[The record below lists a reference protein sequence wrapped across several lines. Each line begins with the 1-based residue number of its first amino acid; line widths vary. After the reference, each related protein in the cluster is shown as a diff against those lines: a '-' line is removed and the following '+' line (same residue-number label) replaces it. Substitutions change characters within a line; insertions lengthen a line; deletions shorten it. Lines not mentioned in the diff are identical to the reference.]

1 MSTKPNYGIPDIELP
16 LPKGGTVNP
25 TDFIGHELVVLFCPS
40 DRTAAARELE
50 DYNRHADQF
59 SYNDAWMIA
68 VCDDAETLPASRMTI
83 AADPDLAAWRAFR
96 ECLDPPTQLPRED
109 GAVFLFGRGGCVTR
123 AWPGSGH
130 ADGVAIELGK
140 RM

>member
-1 MSTKPNYGIPDIELP
+1 MNTKPNYGIPDIELP
-16 LPKGGTVNP
+16 LPTGGTVNP
-25 TDFIGHELVVLFCPS
+25 TDFIGHELVVLFCPL
-40 DRTAAARELE
+40 DRGAAARELA
-50 DYNRHADQF
+50 DYNRIADQL
-59 SYNDAWMIA
+59 SYNDVWMIV
-68 VCDDAETLPASRMTI
+68 VCDDATTLPASRMTI

-96 ECLDPPTQLPRED
+96 ECFDPPVQLPRLD

-130 ADGVAIELGK
+130 ARDVVKELGE